1 MAKNKTTETQLSVA
15 DFIATIKD
23 DKKRSD
29 CSALVKLISKHTELK
44 PKIWGTSIVGFG
56 SYHYKYESGREGDA
70 PLVGLSPRANAIT
83 LYLSNIKEKE
93 DLLKKLGKHKVGG
106 GCVYVSKLEDINTV
120 ILTKLIDHSIKH
132 LQSRYPV

>member
-106 GCVYVSKLEDINTV
+106 GCVYVSKLEDINTA
-120 ILTKLIDHSIKH
+120 ILRELIDHSIKH
-132 LQSRYPV
+132 LQFKYPD